1 MFSGIVSGMGL
12 VTATGGGH
20 LVVESR
26 ALDRTL
32 RAGDSVAVNGVCLT
46 VADLPAGG
54 FVADVMPE
62 TERRTTLGS
71 LRPGD
76 ALNLERGL
84 ALGDPVGGHLVA
96 GHVDAVGTITLL
108 REDGNARW
116 ATIDVP
122 PELSP
127 LIAEK
132 GCVAVDGISL
142 TVVDAL
148 RASFTVSLIPH
159 TLAHTTAG
167 SWSAGSRVNVEADLI
182 ARYVQRLL
190 GAALPT
196 MPAGV
201 VSREG

>member
-1 MFSGIVSGMGL
+1 MFSGIVSDIGV
-12 VTATGGGH
+12 VTATGGGR
-20 LVVESR
+20 LAVASG
-26 ALDRTL
+26 ALALTL

-46 VADLPAGG
+46 VTELPADG

-76 ALNLERGL
+76 HVNLERSL
-84 ALGDPVGGHLVA
+84 AFGDPVGGHLVA
-96 GHVDAVGTITLL
+96 GHVDAVGMITLL
-108 REDGNARW
+108 RDDGNARW
-116 ATIDVP
+116 ATIAVL

-132 GCVAVDGISL
+132 GCIAVDGISL

-148 RASFTVSLIPH
+148 PESFTVSLIPH

-167 SWSAGSRVNVEADLI
+167 NWSAGSRVNVEVDLM
-182 ARYVQRLL
+182 ARYVQRAM
-190 GAALPT
+190 GVARDAA
-196 MPAGV
+196 PAAV
-201 VSREG
+201 ASREG